1 MRRLVTLFATSLAV
15 GFSGAL
21 MPGPLVTADIAGA
34 ARDGFW
40 VGPALSLGH
49 ALAEAAVVV
58 GLALGLGR
66 LLKNRWVSGAI
77 GVVGGLFLLWMGWDI
92 GWGAWSGAVG
102 LDLAAAG
109 GAVQPSWTPV
119 LTGIV
124 VSLTNPYWIMW
135 WATVG
140 ASYVLLGLREGSA
153 GLVSVYL
160 GHILS
165 DVSWLILVA
174 FVVSTGRTLMTDAIY
189 RGILLVC
196 GVFLVGLSLYFLRSG
211 IRFLRP
217 ASEVASP
224 SACD

>member
-1 MRRLVTLFATSLAV
+1 MRALIALFATSLAV

-49 ALAEAAVVV
+49 AIAEAAVIIGLSV
-58 GLALGLGR
+58 GLCR

-92 GWGAWSGAVG
+92 AAGAWTGAVS
-102 LDLAAAG
+102 LELAAAG
-109 GAVQPSWTPV
+109 GTGQPTWAPV
-119 LTGIV
+119 LTGIA
-124 VSLTNPYWIMW
+124 VSVTNPYWVMW

-140 ASYVLLGLREGSA
+140 ASYVMLGLRQGTA
-153 GLVSVYL
+153 GLASVYF

-165 DVSWLILVA
+165 DVIWLILIA
-174 FVVSTGRTLMTDAIY
+174 FVVSTGRGLMTDSIY

-196 GVFLVGLSLYFLRSG
+196 GLFLVVLSLYFLRSG
-211 IRFLRP
+211 ARFLRGP
-217 ASEVASP
+217 ADPTA
-224 SACD
+224 AA